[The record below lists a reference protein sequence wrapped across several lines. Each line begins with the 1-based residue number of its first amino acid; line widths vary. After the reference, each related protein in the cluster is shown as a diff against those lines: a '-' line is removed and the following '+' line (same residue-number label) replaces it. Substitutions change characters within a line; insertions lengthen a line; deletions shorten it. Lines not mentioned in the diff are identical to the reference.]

1 MPSRGVDESGGAGSD
16 PVFDG
21 EEYAS
26 DYGLPVVVAE
36 EGADAEDKDVLSP
49 LWADDDD
56 DGGGA
61 KESWRELGGGDVEC
75 PICGKLFKNDKALFG
90 HLRSHPN
97 RGYKGATP
105 PEKKLKLSPGTDD
118 DVLLPASSSLPGIDG
133 SSGQC
138 SGRHPLLT
146 PLEILCACFMLT
158 LRCRAG
164 KAAQQATP
172 PLPHRSLREGKLVDE
187 KTDDAGFGGGG
198 LVTTSSS
205 VAAQVKTEDPLPC
218 DGSFDAIIPPKK
230 RRRRTCKE
238 DSREASSSSSSK
250 KVKVKLVT
258 TTTPKEKR
266 PYTCK
271 HCKAEF
277 STNQALGGHMSGHHR
292 EKKAPPPALY
302 TKEASPSE
310 HQSMLVQSQAIGGA
324 DEPSCAGLSLSTN
337 RMQFEQLPSMGPDTR
352 GQAPRGRLKLHFVRR
367 NRGIPPVETPA
378 AAAGNAGDR
387 RRPLNIDL
395 NIEAPEQE

>member
-1 MPSRGVDESGGAGSD
+1 MPSRGVDESRSD

-21 EEYAS
+21 EGYAS
-26 DYGLPVVVAE
+26 DYGLPPVVVAE

-49 LWADDDD
+49 LWADD
-56 DGGGA
+56 GGG
-61 KESWRELGGGDVEC
+61 GVEC
-75 PICGKLFKNDKALFG
+75 PICGKFFKNDKALFG

-105 PEKKLKLSPGTDD
+105 PESQKLKLSPGTND
-118 DVLLPASSSLPGIDG
+118 DVLLAASSSLPGIDG

-158 LRCRAG
+158 LRCRDG
-164 KAAQQATP
+164 KAEATAQRALPP
-172 PLPHRSLREGKLVDE
+172 PLPHRSFISEGKLDG
-187 KTDDAGFGGGG
+187 KTDA
-198 LVTTSSS
+198 TSSCG
-205 VAAQVKTEDPLPC
+205 AAQVKTEDPAGPETGNIGLLC
-218 DGSFDAIIPPKK
+218 DGSIDGIIPPKK

-238 DSREASSSSSSK
+238 DSTEASSSSSSK

-277 STNQALGGHMSGHHR
+277 STNQALGGHMAGHHR
-292 EKKAPPPALY
+292 EKKPPPPALMN
-302 TKEASPSE
+302 TKEASSSE
-310 HQSMLVQSQAIGGA
+310 HQSVLVQSQAIGGG
-324 DEPSCAGLSLSTN
+324 DEPSSRAGLLMSSN
-337 RMQFEQLPSMGPDTR
+337 RMQVEQLPSMAPNTGR
-352 GQAPRGRLKLHFVRR
+352 QAPRGRLKLHFVRR
-367 NRGIPPVETPA
+367 NRGTPTP

-395 NIEAPEQE
+395 NVEAPEQEG